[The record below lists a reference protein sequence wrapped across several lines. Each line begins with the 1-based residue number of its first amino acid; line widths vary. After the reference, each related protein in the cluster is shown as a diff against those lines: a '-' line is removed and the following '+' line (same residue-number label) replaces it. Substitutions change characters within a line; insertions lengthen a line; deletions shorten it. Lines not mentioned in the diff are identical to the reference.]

1 MQICGFDY
9 VATDTNG
16 DGTIDYQELMQHLFG
31 IDKTGLQ
38 EAVDWNVRNAKA
50 RANTLHA
57 HSQFAA
63 CFVGSFVRRANCHV
77 RCFRLGCVQIREKAI
92 VQFVN
97 QAGTMSS
104 PATLFKA
111 LRDRINPDENGV
123 RRAFQHFRKMSSEA
137 SKGGH
142 ITLDGFRGALRS
154 FQLSVSPHYR
164 HETEVPMRPTHT
176 VHIWV

>member
-1 MQICGFDY
+1 MWRQTQMAMERSTTRNLCNICSESTRLVYRKLLIGMC
-9 VATDTNG
+9 ATPR
-16 DGTIDYQELMQHLFG
+16 H
-31 IDKTGLQ
+31 
-38 EAVDWNVRNAKA
+38 VRTHCM
-50 RANTLHA
+50 R
-57 HSQFAA
+57 SQFAA
-63 CFVGSFVRRANCHV
+63 CFVGSFVRLANCHV